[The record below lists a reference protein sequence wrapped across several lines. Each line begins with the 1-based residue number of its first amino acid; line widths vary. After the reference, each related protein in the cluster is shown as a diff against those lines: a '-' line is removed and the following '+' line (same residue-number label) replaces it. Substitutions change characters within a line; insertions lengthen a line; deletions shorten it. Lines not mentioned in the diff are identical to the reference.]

1 MKFTK
6 RTQEKIQDIL
16 KTQGYVVRYERGN
29 FKGGYCIVHAQ
40 KTIIINKFHPLEGKV
55 STLIDIVKDINI
67 DEHLLSEDQQ
77 KMVSQILA
85 TTT

>member
-1 MKFTK
+1 M
-6 RTQEKIQDIL
+6 
-16 KTQGYVVRYERGN
+16 VRYERGN